1 MLIFT
6 TLLALAAGY
15 VLFQMSRSS
24 DRSGQKELKPIRIRT
39 DEQQRRRR

>member
-15 VLFQMSRSS
+15 IMFKMSKPA
-24 DRSGQKELKPIRIRT
+24 QKELKPIRMRT
-39 DEQQRRRR
+39 EEEQQRRRR

>member
-15 VLFQMSRSS
+15 VVYQMSKPA
-24 DRSGQKELKPIRIRT
+24 QKDLKPIRIRV
-39 DEQQRRRR
+39 EEKQQRRRR

>member
-15 VLFQMSRSS
+15 IVFQMSKPAQR
-24 DRSGQKELKPIRIRT
+24 ELKPIRIRV
-39 DEQQRRRR
+39 EEKQQRRRR